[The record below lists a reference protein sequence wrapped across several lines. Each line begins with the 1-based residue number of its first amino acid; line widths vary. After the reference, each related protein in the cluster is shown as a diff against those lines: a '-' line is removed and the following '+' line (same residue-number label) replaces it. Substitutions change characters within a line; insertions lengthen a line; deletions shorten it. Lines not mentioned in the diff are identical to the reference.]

1 MPPKKPVAP
10 APVAAAVDTRT
21 PLEIEYDLAVESIV
35 ALNDQLQRCKDG
47 ILEMATLAAKI
58 RGLEMDLQPKE
69 IEQKNVQAAFSKL
82 VEAAS
87 GLKRPV
93 GMLRTQAA
101 AAAAIQDDIAAAA
114 AAETPV
120 VAAGS
125 VSPVQPGSRPGTVPA
140 PILLPPAGANA
151 ASHGAASAPPATAP
165 ADDFNDKEI
174 LRILGA
180 ASRSFM
186 LSTLQG
192 LFDTPVTSSEKKAE
206 LEDRTDLVALATACK
221 RQENARLDP
230 DLTCP
235 LGVEPSVFFD
245 LLKLRAQ
252 RIIAERSASDVIVQ
266 LNEAKAAVQKRKDEG
281 ASKVLQKRL
290 EKQIE
295 DGRKRVSELQR
306 EKDSQEMSRRAA
318 AMLAQQHE
326 PTPSPTPAKP
336 KSAKK

>member
-1 MPPKKPVAP
+1 MPPKKSAAP
-10 APVAAAVDTRT
+10 IVTAAVVDTRT
-21 PLEIEYDLAVESIV
+21 PLEVEYDLTVENNI

-69 IEQKNVQAAFSKL
+69 IEQKSIQVAFSKL

-101 AAAAIQDDIAAAA
+101 TAAAIQDDIAAAV
-114 AAETPV
+114 AETPA
-120 VAAGS
+120 AAGS
-125 VSPVQPGSRPGTVPA
+125 VSPPQPGSRPSTVPA
-140 PILLPPAGANA
+140 PILLPPAGG
-151 ASHGAASAPPATAP
+151 SGGSGAAAPVPPPTAP
-165 ADDFNDKEI
+165 TDDFNDKEI

-192 LFDTPVTSSEKKAE
+192 LFDTPVTPLEKKAE
-206 LEDRTDLVALATACK
+206 LEDHSDLVALATACK
-221 RQENARLDP
+221 RQDNARLDP

-252 RIIAERSASDVIVQ
+252 RIITERSASEVMVQ
-266 LNEAKAAVQKRKDEG
+266 LNEAKAGVQKRKDEG

-295 DGRKRVSELQR
+295 DGRKRVLELQR

-326 PTPSPTPAKP
+326 TAPSPPLVKT
-336 KSAKK
+336 KSGKK

>member
-1 MPPKKPVAP
+1 MPPKKPPTLAP
-10 APVAAAVDTRT
+10 AAVVDTRT
-21 PLEIEYDLAVESIV
+21 PLEIEFDLAVEGNA
-35 ALNDQLQRCKDG
+35 ALNEQLQRCKDG
-47 ILEMATLAAKI
+47 ITELASLAARI

-69 IEQKNVQAAFSKL
+69 AEQKSIQGAFGKL

-101 AAAAIQDDIAAAA
+101 AAAAIQDDLAADIVSPVAAAG
-114 AAETPV
+114 T
-120 VAAGS
+120 
-125 VSPVQPGSRPGTVPA
+125 SPVQPASRPGTVPA
-140 PILLPPAGANA
+140 PILLPA
-151 ASHGAASAPPATAP
+151 ASGPASGAAPPPPTAP
-165 ADDFNDKEI
+165 AADDFNDKEI

-180 ASRSFM
+180 ASRAFM
-186 LSTLQG
+186 LSALQSI
-192 LFDTPVTSSEKKAE
+192 FDTPVTNSEKRAE
-206 LEDRTDLVALATACK
+206 QDEHADLVSLATACK
-221 RQENARLDP
+221 RQENARMDP

-235 LGVEPSVFFD
+235 LGVEPQVFFD

-266 LNEAKAAVQKRKDEG
+266 LNEAKALVQKRKDEG

-295 DGRKRVSELQR
+295 DGRKRISELQR

-318 AMLAQQHE
+318 AMLAQQNE
-326 PTPSPTPAKP
+326 PSSPSPPPGGKP